1 MDKEFVTYRQALLL
15 KELGFNEDT
24 FGGYDFEDKQL
35 YIGYENE
42 YGRTW
47 NLDFYIHAPLKQQ
60 VFRWFREKYGLQA
73 YLTTFLEMCR
83 NDGDTYH
90 VVVGGSW
97 YPQLDSID
105 YEKAENAAIDK
116 LIERAK
122 QQISNLTKWIK
133 EEADKMIIEHMIE
146 RAKQQDN
153 GKI

>member
-1 MDKEFVTYRQALLL
+1 MDKEFVTYEQALSL
-15 KELGFNEDT
+15 KELGFNEECFKWYHNPDLLT
-24 FGGYDFEDKQL
+24 DDEVFLIYNDD
-35 YIGYENE
+35 NE
-42 YGRTW
+42 
-47 NLDFYIHAPLKQQ
+47 LFAFAPLKQQ

-122 QQISNLTKWIK
+122 QQNK
-133 EEADKMIIEHMIE
+133 
-146 RAKQQDN
+146 
-153 GKI
+153 

>member
-1 MDKEFVTYRQALLL
+1 MEKEFVSYEQALAL
-15 KELGFNEDT
+15 KELGI
-24 FGGYDFEDKQL
+24 
-35 YIGYENE
+35 YIPPPCYSVYRKYNNVGAVLLINAESME
-42 YGRTW
+42 TID
-47 NLDFYIHAPLKQQ
+47 LVAPLKQQ

-97 YPQLDSID
+97 YPQLDSMD

-122 QQISNLTKWIK
+122 QQEN
-133 EEADKMIIEHMIE
+133 D
-146 RAKQQDN
+146 
-153 GKI
+153 